1 MPTYRDNNTGTWYCK
16 FYYTNWQGEKK
27 QKLKRGF
34 KLQREA
40 KDWERLFLEQ
50 FARNPDITFEALYE
64 KYKSYI
70 TPRIRASTAQSRFY
84 MLDHH
89 VLPFFR
95 TRIVSDITAADIAAW
110 QTDILSK
117 NLSSSYV
124 HSANT
129 YLKAI
134 FTYAVDYLG
143 LSRNPCTKPIG
154 STKSRKLNFWTP
166 EEYARFSDAVSDNP
180 EYFIIFEILYYTG
193 MRVGELLALT
203 LNDIDFKHNLIH
215 INKTFYR
222 LTGQDLINPPK
233 TSDSERTID
242 IPVFLTEEIRAYT
255 KMLYKPDPEARL
267 FNKQVQYIR
276 SVLKDRIAKANVKE
290 IRVHDLRHSHASMLI
305 NLGANPVLVAERLGH
320 ESPSITM
327 NTYAHLFPKAQHD
340 IVQKIEKV
348 KF

>member
-1 MPTYRDNNTGTWYCK
+1 MPSYKDNKTGTYYCK

-34 KLQREA
+34 KLMRDA
-40 KDWERLFLEQ
+40 KDYERKFLEQ
-50 FARNPDITFEALYE
+50 FAKNPDITFEALYE
-64 KYKSYI
+64 KYKEYI
-70 TPRIRASTAQSRFY
+70 SPRIRESTAQARFY
-84 MLDHH
+84 MLDRH

-95 TRIVSDITAADIAAW
+95 SQIVSDISPADVAAW

-117 NLSSSYV
+117 GLSNSYI

-134 FTYAVDYLG
+134 FAYAVDYLG
-143 LSRNPCTKPIG
+143 LSKNPCMKPIG

-166 EEYARFSDAVSDNP
+166 EEYAKFSETTADNP

-203 LNDIDFKHNLIH
+203 LDDIDFKNNLIT

-222 LTGQDLINPPK
+222 LTGQDVINPPK
-233 TSDSERTID
+233 TPNSERTID
-242 IPVFLTEEIRAYT
+242 IPEFLTEEIKAYT
-255 KMLYKPDPEARL
+255 KKLYKPDPECRL
-267 FNKQVQYIR
+267 FNKQLQYIR
-276 SVLKDRIAKANVKE
+276 SALKARIKKAGVKE

-327 NTYAHLFPKAQHD
+327 NTYAHLFPKAQLD
-340 IVQKIEKV
+340 IVKKIEKA
-348 KF
+348 KY